1 MLTPVKAIA
10 AGILVLTVA
19 VSFAIVRPVGP
30 ADTLPPGAEGAA
42 STGAVRVTGTVLHA
56 PSCTAP
62 TRTVEA
68 EVVRERGTRCEPQ
81 TWATNDPRLS
91 GTASVTWNADTY
103 RFDGADATVIAE
115 SVELR
120 NEAGAWR
127 CQSGPWVADGS
138 GLYATTVPTTFTC
151 TGLDGYEGQT
161 AILTVDIDAG
171 TVEGLVLAGDPPAW
185 PEAAGE

>member
-10 AGILVLTVA
+10 AGTLVLA
-19 VSFAIVRPVGP
+19 VGFSLAIVGPVGP
-30 ADTLPPGAEGAA
+30 TDTLPPGAEGAT
-42 STGAVRVTGTVLHA
+42 STGAVRVAGTVLHA
-56 PSCTAP
+56 SCTAP
-62 TRTVEA
+62 TRTIEA
-68 EVVRERGTRCEPQ
+68 EIVRERGTRCEPQ
-81 TWATNDPRLS
+81 TWAMNDPRLS

-115 SVELR
+115 SAELR

-138 GLYATTVPTTFTC
+138 GLSVTTVPTAFTC

-161 AILTVDIDAG
+161 AILTVDMDAG
-171 TVEGLVLAGDPPAW
+171 TVEGVVFAGDPPAW